1 MKNIITGEVKP
12 IADFSLEPMESGVW
26 ELEK

>member
-1 MKNIITGEVKP
+1 MKNIITGTVSP
-12 IADFSLEPMESGVW
+12 LADFTLDTMESGVW